1 MICIFQESQNRVEK
15 SMQEMLEQKNKLAYE
30 NGKLQTQVAQLT
42 SQVDLLT
49 ESSKEATKFRCIS
62 DNVQQRYDSVSAQ

>member
-1 MICIFQESQNRVEK
+1 
-15 SMQEMLEQKNKLAYE
+15 MQEMLEQKNKLAYE

-49 ESSKEATKFRCIS
+49 ESSKEATKFRSIS
-62 DNVQQRYDSVSAQ
+62 DSVQQRYDSVSDQ